1 MVVIDRLAEI
11 FPNLLLWMITGSL
24 GAFFMWVRRKLGIQK
39 AEQEQQREAIAAEQ
53 EAFRDGL
60 QAILHDRIYQAHR
73 YYTQLGFCPLNDKK
87 NIEYLFRP
95 YAALG
100 GNGTGKQAFDD
111 IMNLPTERLGGKE
124 NT

>member
-1 MVVIDRLAEI
+1 MGWLIDILPSLFTWAVTAALAALCGWLKGRLKRQDA
-11 FPNLLLWMITGSL
+11 
-24 GAFFMWVRRKLGIQK
+24 ARQ
-39 AEQEQQREAIAAEQ
+39 AIEAEQ
-53 EAFRDGL
+53 EAMKSGL

-111 IMNLPTERLGGKE
+111 IMNLPTEAAGGKE
-124 NT
+124 HT

>member
-1 MVVIDRLAEI
+1 MERFLDLVPDLA
-11 FPNLLLWMITGSL
+11 FWAVTGGL
-24 GAFFMWVRRKLGIQK
+24 GAFCAWGCRRLKVQRR
-39 AEQEQQREAIAAEQ
+39 EQDAIRE
-53 EAFRDGL
+53 GL

-73 YYTQLGFCPLNDKK
+73 YYTQLGFCPLSDKK

-111 IMNLPTERLGGKE
+111 IQDLPTDPSGGKE
-124 NT
+124 KSWT

>member
-1 MVVIDRLAEI
+1 MEWMIDI
-11 FPNLLLWMITGSL
+11 FPNLLIWAITGGL
-24 GAFFMWVRRKLGIQK
+24 GAFCVWVRRKLETQK
-39 AEQEQQREAIAAEQ
+39 NEQEQQRKAIAAEQ

-73 YYTQLGFCPLNDKK
+73 YYTQLSFCPLNDKK

-100 GNGTGKQAFDD
+100 GNGTGKQAYDD
-111 IMNLPTERLGGKE
+111 IMNLPTERLAGKE
-124 NT
+124 HT

>member
-1 MVVIDRLAEI
+1 MEWLIDI
-11 FPNLLLWMITGSL
+11 FPSLLIWAVTGSL
-24 GAFFMWVRRKLGIQK
+24 GAFFMWVRKKLEAQK
-39 AEQEQQREAIAAEQ
+39 TEQEEQRKAIAAEQ

-100 GNGTGKQAFDD
+100 GNGTGKQAFED
-111 IMNLPTERLGGKE
+111 IMNLPTEAAGGKG
-124 NT
+124 

>member
-1 MVVIDRLAEI
+1 MEHFFDLI
-11 FPNLLLWMITGSL
+11 PNLILWVITGGL
-24 GAFFMWVRRKLGIQK
+24 GTFCAWVCRRLKAQK
-39 AEQEQQREAIAAEQ
+39 NEQEAIKKEQ
-53 EAFRDGL
+53 EAVQVAFRDGL

-87 NIEYLFRP
+87 NMEYLFRP

-100 GNGTGKQAFDD
+100 GNGTGKQAFED
-111 IMNLPTERLGGKE
+111 IMNLPTEAVGGKE